1 MVLAKR
7 VQGEIMKY
15 SHILFDLDGTLIDS
29 KETVRSSFEYALGK
43 MQVPNPKIINIDP
56 LIGPPILKTF
66 QEVYGFSLAEAR
78 KGYEFYLEEYVGNGQ
93 MYQAQLYQG
102 VRETIHSLYT
112 SGCFLG
118 VATTKNE
125 NNARKIIANLKLDIQ
140 IERVYGTYNDGT
152 RSNKKEIITNLLED
166 NDVLDLADVLMVG
179 DRHYDIIGASE
190 VGVDSVGVTY
200 GCGSEDELRQAG
212 ATHLIASIDELLEIV
227 K

>member
-1 MVLAKR
+1 VHKETCAK
-7 VQGEIMKY
+7 GEMMKY

-29 KETVRSSFEYALGK
+29 RETIRCSFEYALEK
-43 MQVPNPKIINIDP
+43 MNVPDPKVLDINS
-56 LIGPPILKTF
+56 LIGPPMLKTF
-66 QEVYGFSLAEAR
+66 QEVYGFSLDEAR

-93 MYQAQLYQG
+93 MYQAQLYEG
-102 VRETIHSLYT
+102 VKETIHTLYQKD
-112 SGCFLG
+112 CFLG

-125 NNARKIIANLKLDIQ
+125 TNARKIINSLELDIP
-140 IERVYGTYNDGT
+140 IDCIYGTYNDGT

-190 VGVDSVGVTY
+190 VGIDSVGVTY

-212 ATHLIASIDELLEIV
+212 ATHLIASINDLLEII

>member
-1 MVLAKR
+1 VLEESSAK
-7 VQGEIMKY
+7 GEMMKY

-29 KETVRSSFEYALGK
+29 KETVRSSFEYALEK
-43 MQVPNPKIINIDP
+43 MLVPNPKIIDIDP

-78 KGYEFYLEEYVGNGQ
+78 QGYEFYLEEYVGNGQ

-102 VRETIHSLYT
+102 VKETIHTLYT

-125 NNARKIIANLKLDIQ
+125 NNARKIIDSLKLDIQ
-140 IERVYGTYNDGT
+140 IDRVYGTYNDGT

-166 NDVLDLADVLMVG
+166 NDVMDLADVLMVG

-190 VGVDSVGVTY
+190 VGIDSVGVTY

-212 ATHLIASIDELLEIV
+212 ATHLIDSINELLEII

>member
-1 MVLAKR
+1 
-7 VQGEIMKY
+7 MKY

-29 KETVRSSFEYALGK
+29 RETIRCSFEYALEK
-43 MQVPNPKIINIDP
+43 MNVPDPKVRDINS
-56 LIGPPILKTF
+56 LIGPPMLKTL
-66 QEVYGFSLAEAR
+66 QEVYGFSLDEAR

-93 MYQAQLYQG
+93 MYQAQLYEG
-102 VRETIHSLYT
+102 VKETVHTLFT

-125 NNARKIIANLKLDIQ
+125 NNARKIIDKLKLDIH
-140 IERVYGTYNDGT
+140 IDRVYGTFNDGT

-179 DRHYDIIGASE
+179 DRHYDIIGAKE
-190 VGVDSVGVTY
+190 VGIDSVGVTY

-212 ATHLIASIDELLEIV
+212 ATHLIASINELLEII